1 MTVVITGSTQG
12 IGLAI
17 AKAFAAEGANL
28 ALTART
34 GVHLQRTQEE
44 LAKRFPSSQILIH
57 PSDMGLMEEVRSF
70 AEKVKS
76 TFDQVDVLVNNAG
89 LFLVGNMLEEP
100 EENLSQMMAVNVLG
114 PATLT
119 RALMPWIKKSDKGH
133 IFNICSVA
141 SQTYFPMSGSYS
153 TTKYAFLGYT
163 RALRQALKD
172 KNIKVTAMLPGA
184 TLSRSWD
191 GVEVDPQR
199 LMQAD
204 DVAQAVVSAW
214 KLPPTALVEELIMR
228 PPLGDL

>member
-34 GVHLQRTQEE
+34 GGDLQKTQEE
-44 LAKRFPSSQILIH
+44 LAKDFPSSQILIY
-57 PSDMGLMEEVRSF
+57 PSDMGVIEEVKAF

-76 TFDQVDVLVNNAG
+76 TFGQVDVLVNNAA
-89 LFLVGNMLEEP
+89 LFMTGNMMDEP
-100 EENLSQMMAVNVLG
+100 EENLSTMMAVNMLG
-114 PATLT
+114 PAALT
-119 RALMPWIKKSDKGH
+119 RALMPWIQKSEKGH

-141 SQTYFPMSGSYS
+141 SQTYFPMAGSYS
-153 TTKYAFLGYT
+153 ATKYAFLGYT
-163 RALRQALKD
+163 RALRQELKD
-172 KNIKVTAMLPGA
+172 QGIKVTAMLPGA

-191 GVEVDPQR
+191 GIEVDPQR

-204 DVAQAVVSAW
+204 DVAQAVVAAW
-214 KLPPTALVEELIMR
+214 KLPATALVEELMMR